1 MTTTTYRTAGLEAS
15 AAATRSR
22 LGTTAGLVAT
32 ACPWHAP
39 AVKANAAVST
49 KQMFVDSIDHR
60 RRRLSEP
67 SP

>member
-15 AAATRSR
+15 AAATRAR
-22 LGTTAGLVAT
+22 LGAAAALVAN
-32 ACPWHAP
+32 ACPWPAP
-39 AVKANAAVST
+39 AVSATAT
-49 KQMFVDSIDHR
+49 KHMFVDSIDHR

>member
-15 AAATRSR
+15 AAATRAR
-22 LGTTAGLVAT
+22 HGAAAGLVAN
-32 ACPWHAP
+32 ACPWSAT
-39 AVKANAAVST
+39 AVSAT
-49 KQMFVDSIDHR
+49 VPSTAKQMFVDSIDHR